1 MYVRM
6 PQIHSKTND
15 REEKTMR
22 KLASIQTILKIETI
36 EGADQ
41 IEKVTV
47 LGWQCV
53 AGKGQFKEG
62 ESIIYIEIDAIIPD
76 IEPFWFIKPKE
87 ATNDKWRRIRTR
99 RFLKQ
104 ISQGLVMPTTIL
116 PSGEYKIGEDVTE
129 ILGIE
134 KYEPPIPTQLQGLI
148 KGGFPSFI
156 PRTDE
161 TRVQVLQDVLTRYK
175 GTQCYITEKVD
186 GSSCTIFLNTCK
198 VCGGES
204 QSVNVETGEVENC
217 EECQGTGK
225 AFGVCSR
232 NLELKE
238 TSGNGFWKVVRETDI
253 EGKLR
258 KIGKNIALQGE
269 LCGTGIQKNPLKIDG
284 TKILFFNLFNI
295 DKYQYYDCLEF
306 ITFIQEIGLET
317 VPIISTAFALT
328 DDIEVLVRI
337 ATRKSAITPK
347 VNAEGIVIRPLIE
360 KVDLQMSSGY
370 SSGRLTFKSVNPEYL
385 LEHDG

>member
-1 MYVRM
+1 
-6 PQIHSKTND
+6 
-15 REEKTMR
+15 MR
-22 KLASIQTILKIETI
+22 KLASIQPILKIDTI
-36 EGADQ
+36 EGADS

-62 ESIIYIEIDAIIPD
+62 ESVIYIEIDSIVPD
-76 IEPFWFIKPKE
+76 TEPFWFIKPKE
-87 ATNDKWRRIRTR
+87 AVNDKWRRIRTR

-116 PSGEYKIGEDVTE
+116 PLGEYKIGEDVTE
-129 ILGIE
+129 ILNIE
-134 KYEPPIPTQLQGLI
+134 KYEPPIPAQLAGII

-156 PRTDE
+156 PKTDE

-175 GTQCYITEKVD
+175 GIQCYISEKVD
-186 GSSCTIFLNTCK
+186 GSSVTVFLNTCK

-204 QSVNVETGEVENC
+204 QSVNIETGEVEEC
-217 EECQGTGK
+217 SECQGTGK

-238 TSGNGFWKVVRETDI
+238 TPDNTFWKVVRELGM
-253 EGKLR
+253 EEKLR

-284 TKILFFNLFNI
+284 NKILFFNTFDI
-295 DKYQYYDCLEF
+295 DKYKYYDCLEF
-306 ITFIQEIGLET
+306 ITFIKEIDLET

-328 DDIEVLVRI
+328 DDIEELVRI
-337 ATRKSAITPK
+337 ATRKSIITPK

-370 SSGRLTFKSVNPEYL
+370 SSGRLTFKAVNPIYL
-385 LEHDG
+385 LEHDE